1 MGEKINGTIK
11 ADGQLDVHISTSK
24 PSAFHFLNIKLTPIK
39 RLLHNVWNV
48 YKREFL
54 SLLPINKF
62 RDAVMTNIFNQ
73 VCNVRG

>member
-11 ADGQLDVHISTSK
+11 ADGQLDVHTSTSK

-39 RLLHNVWNV
+39 RLLQNVD
-48 YKREFL
+48 KRAFL

-62 RDAVMTNIFNQ
+62 RDAVMTDIFNQ
-73 VCNVRG
+73 ICNVSR